1 MGTMRI
7 ARAEFIKIFKK
18 PSLYFMGLILAI
30 VILVSSFFFQP
41 EKRTNSSVTLRGN
54 TVADIIAAFEEETG
68 AETKK
73 QYDLKNDQAKN
84 MIEFYGNLTSR
95 ITSINNAYTALTKAY
110 TALLSSK
117 SDADYTTFKAK
128 LAEFKSIVLSKPSL
142 DQYEGLFNSYLAG
155 PLVAQH
161 KEIFQEIET
170 LYGLSVTS
178 FCDQF
183 NNNTIQPKNANYTG
197 KSYNYKDALQ
207 KICDDSANIYANH
220 LRTLTEEMTVCFKNY
235 ATEAEVNYNKL
246 PSSLESGYVIPGT
259 TVTVYTQAEYFNYY
273 ANKTKESVQAVKDF
287 LDKMTST
294 EQPLILISETN
305 YLSVLSKIEKIIEV
319 LNANTRNDVME
330 KAMGIGGFSKSEAE
344 KVTAQPLSINQWKVA
359 IIKKFVGFNNDMT
372 SIVDLDSE
380 LFANAIIVKIDN
392 KILKELS
399 EITEKT
405 TEKRNAKYNE
415 LKQIDAT
422 NGSVNLAN
430 KYVSQYKHLNLISNN
445 IVYNKLLLTITD
457 GLSNKEVASLH
468 GYNFNTFSRYNINET
483 LLKNQYLYKTN
494 TFAFEYSDT
503 FSFNQNSAN
512 KTTIFDFMFY
522 ALRISTL
529 FIIVFAII
537 MASSLIASEFD
548 SGTIKLLAIRPYKR
562 GKIIMGKFFATMFFV
577 ICFVLFSAIIALLA
591 GLTMFDWN
599 IQPVLAI
606 FNSSVAFSISPIL
619 LMLINI
625 ICVILEIM
633 FFAIIAICMATI
645 TRSFAATLSTTL
657 VLYVLSL
664 ALNIL
669 LSNKLWYAYSPF
681 MNIDFFR
688 FMGGAFSSTASSTLS
703 ALFTTPLLKNMN
715 FFISLG
721 MYGGISIALMLLT
734 YFVFKKKDI

>member
-30 VILVSSFFFQP
+30 VILVSSFFFEP
-41 EKRTNSSVTLRGN
+41 AKRTNSSVTLKGS
-54 TVADIIAAFEEETG
+54 TVADVIASFEEESG

-84 MIEFYGNLTSR
+84 MIDFYSTLTSR
-95 ITSINNAYTALTKAY
+95 NTAIDNAYTALKNAY
-110 TALLSSK
+110 TALLNSK
-117 SDADYTTFKAK
+117 SDTEYTAFKAR
-128 LAEFKSIVLSKPSL
+128 LSDFKSAVLSKPSL
-142 DQYEGLFNSYLAG
+142 DQYKGLFDSYLAG
-155 PLVAQH
+155 PLAAQH
-161 KEIFQEIET
+161 KEIFQTIEN
-170 LYGLSVTS
+170 LYGLSATS

-183 NNNTIQPKNANYTG
+183 NNNTIQPSNANYAG
-197 KSYNYKDALQ
+197 KSYNYKDALL
-207 KICDDSANIYANH
+207 KICNDSKNIYTNH
-220 LRTLTEEMTVCFKNY
+220 LRALTEEMTVRFKSY

-246 PSSLESGYVIPGT
+246 PASLGSGYVIPGT

-294 EQPLILISETN
+294 DQPLILISETN
-305 YLSVLSKIEKIIEV
+305 YLSVVYKIEKIIEV
-319 LNANTRNDVME
+319 LGASTREDVAA
-330 KAMGIGGFSKSEAE
+330 KAIEIGGFSKGEAE

-359 IIKKFVGFNNDMT
+359 IIKKLVGFNNEIT
-372 SIVDLDSE
+372 SMVDLDSE
-380 LFANAIIVKIDN
+380 LFANATLVKIDDN
-392 KILKELS
+392 ILRELRA
-399 EITEKT
+399 ITDET
-405 TEKRNAKYNE
+405 VTRRDAKYNE
-415 LKQIDAT
+415 LKQMDAT
-422 NGSVNLAN
+422 NGSTNLAN

-445 IVYNKLLLTITD
+445 IVYHKLLLAITD
-457 GLSNKEVASLH
+457 GLSNKEVAALH

-512 KTTIFDFMFY
+512 KTTVFDFMFY

-537 MASSLIASEFD
+537 MASSIIASEFD
-548 SGTIKLLAIRPYKR
+548 TGTIKLLAIRPYRR

-577 ICFVLFSAIIALLA
+577 ICFVLFSAIISLFA
-591 GLTMFDWN
+591 GLALFDWN
-599 IQPVLAI
+599 IQPVLAV

-688 FMGGAFSSTASSTLS
+688 FMGGAFSSTSSSVLS
-703 ALFTTPLLKNMN
+703 TMFTTPLLKNMN

-721 MYGGISIALMLLT
+721 MYGGISVALMLLT
-734 YFVFKKKDI
+734 YLVFKKKDI